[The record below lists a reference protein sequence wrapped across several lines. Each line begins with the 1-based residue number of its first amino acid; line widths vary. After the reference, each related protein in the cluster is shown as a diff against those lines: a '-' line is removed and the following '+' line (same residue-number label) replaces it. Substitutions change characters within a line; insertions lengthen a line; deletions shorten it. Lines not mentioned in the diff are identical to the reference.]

1 MTIKILKLVSGEE
14 LAVEITEENDSSV
27 TFKNPVACVLQR
39 SQQTGG
45 AALGF
50 MPWMHAADGPFTV
63 DKSKIICAAN
73 VADGSLDKYVVDV
86 KEYSKS
92 FSVNQD
98 VWAKIVTD
106 TLRVDPE
113 KSPVIMLVLGE
124 TKKV

>member
-14 LAVEITEENDSSV
+14 LAVEITEENEFSV

-73 VADGSLDKYVVDV
+73 VAEEVKNGYNQIFGAGIVVPPKDL
-86 KEYSKS
+86 
-92 FSVNQD
+92 
-98 VWAKIVTD
+98 I
-106 TLRVDPE
+106 
-113 KSPVIMLVLGE
+113 LG
-124 TKKV
+124 

>member
-1 MTIKILKLVSGEE
+1 MSNIKAIKLVSGEE

-73 VADGSLDKYVVDV
+73 VADEVKNGYNQIFGAGIVVPPKDL
-86 KEYSKS
+86 
-92 FSVNQD
+92 
-98 VWAKIVTD
+98 I
-106 TLRVDPE
+106 
-113 KSPVIMLVLGE
+113 LG
-124 TKKV
+124 

>member
-50 MPWMHAADGPFTV
+50 MPWMHAADGPFNV
-63 DKSKIICAAN
+63 DKSKIICVAN
-73 VADGSLDKYVVDV
+73 VAEEVKNGYNQIFGAGIVVPPKDL
-86 KEYSKS
+86 
-92 FSVNQD
+92 
-98 VWAKIVTD
+98 I
-106 TLRVDPE
+106 
-113 KSPVIMLVLGE
+113 LG
-124 TKKV
+124 

>member
-1 MTIKILKLVSGEE
+1 MSEIKAVKLVSGEE

-63 DKSKIICAAN
+63 DKSKIICVAN
-73 VADGSLDKYVVDV
+73 VADEV
-86 KEYSKS
+86 KNGY
-92 FSVNQD
+92 NQIFG
-98 VWAKIVTD
+98 AG
-106 TLRVDPE
+106 
-113 KSPVIMLVLGE
+113 IMVPPQQLITG
-124 TKKV
+124 